1 MKKSKSNTRAPR
13 WRPSVASL
21 APGPALVALLVAMPS
36 VGAEAPHVTDS
47 SFTEPGGDRVL
58 QESMVV
64 EAPAARV
71 WKAFTDE
78 ATIRAWNAPLV
89 HIDLRD
95 GGTIEESDDP
105 KATLGGPQSLRQ
117 LIVTYLPGRLLVL
130 RNVSAP
136 AGLPGRELYPT
147 IVQIVSLEP
156 LTDKETLVTL
166 SGTGYGAGADYDRL
180 YGFLRE
186 HNAAFLASL
195 KTLCETPPAAG
206 VATP

>member
-1 MKKSKSNTRAPR
+1 MTRRARSNSSAERVWSATQDLGQFTGEVGEDDVR
-13 WRPSVASL
+13 
-21 APGPALVALLVAMPS
+21 PGPLDRRHLL
-36 VGAEAPHVTDS
+36 
-47 SFTEPGGDRVL
+47 
-58 QESMVV
+58 Q
-64 EAPAARV
+64 
-71 WKAFTDE
+71 
-78 ATIRAWNAPLV
+78 
-89 HIDLRD
+89 RD

-105 KATLGGPQSLRQ
+105 KATPGGPQSLRQ